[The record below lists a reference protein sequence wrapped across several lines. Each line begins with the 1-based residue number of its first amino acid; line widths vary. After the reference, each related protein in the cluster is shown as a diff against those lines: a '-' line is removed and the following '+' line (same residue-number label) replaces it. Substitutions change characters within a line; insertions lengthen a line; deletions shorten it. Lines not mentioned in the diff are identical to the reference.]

1 MSTPEPAGYLQ
12 YARECRRLALQY
24 GDRGDRDLLLE
35 MAKALT
41 ELAVENSAP
50 EPDPDGCSSAVTD
63 LTDQAE
69 TRSAS

>member
-12 YARECRRLALQY
+12 YARECKRLALQY
-24 GDRGDRDLLLE
+24 GDGDRDLLLE

-50 EPDPDGCSSAVTD
+50 QPDPDGCSSAVTD

-69 TRSAS
+69 ARSAS